1 MTALPNGELLLFGG
15 EFFDGEETV
24 VYNELYRWNVERNEW
39 RRIDSLNTPPPR
51 CSHQAVIF
59 KEYLYVFGGEYAT
72 LDQFHHYRDLWRLD
86 LKTNAWEEVRA
97 TGQVPTARSGHRM
110 CVWRNYIVLFGGFYE
125 AFRDTKWYDD
135 LYLFSLQE
143 LKWTKVEYPPLA
155 QVPKARSGCQMAL
168 HAASDSVYVYGG
180 YSKVKAAGQKAE
192 GKVHDDM
199 WVLNLKPVL
208 SNGKPVWQKVS
219 RKGIK
224 PSLRS
229 GAVMTYYKNK
239 AILFGGVIDEEGAH
253 HDMKSVFFNDLYA
266 FDMER
271 KRWYKLGLKL
281 AGEKTARRRKKPV
294 STAH

>member
-1 MTALPNGELLLFGG
+1 MCGSQRAQKEAKELGEESIESILAEFQEREARKTAVTIIACEQPSPRAHFTMTALPNGEMLLFGG

-24 VYNELYRWNVERNEW
+24 VYNELYRWNVEKNEW
-39 RRIDSLNTPPPR
+39 RRVDSLNTPPPR

-86 LKTNAWEEVRA
+86 LKTNAWEEIQG

-125 AFRDTKWYDD
+125 AFRDTKWYND

-143 LKWTKVEYPPLA
+143 MKWTKIEYPPLA
-155 QVPKARSGCQMAL
+155 QAPKARSGCQMAL

-180 YSKVKAAGQKAE
+180 YSKMKIAGQKAE

-208 SNGKPVWQKVS
+208 SNNKPVWQKV
-219 RKGIK
+219 KLQKKIGFWDVLYN
-224 PSLRS
+224 PLRRE
-229 GAVMTYYKNK
+229 TD
-239 AILFGGVIDEEGAH
+239 F
-253 HDMKSVFFNDLYA
+253 
-266 FDMER
+266 
-271 KRWYKLGLKL
+271 
-281 AGEKTARRRKKPV
+281 
-294 STAH
+294 